1 MSTNYLTMT
10 PSNGNIFHGTGPLWG
25 ESTGHRWL
33 LLTKASDVEL
43 WCFLWAVPEQTVE
56 QSRRPWFEMPS
67 HSLWHHCNAACTVK
81 SPVFT
86 HAQEL
91 HRAPSNNIHV
101 LPGGGI
107 KLKPLSVQWQLICTG
122 IILCMHPA
130 NERWRYIVTSSPI
143 GWVHT
148 QNDPCMHLLV
158 FKASCR
164 KLYKMLILP
173 GCVDWKQQII

>member
-1 MSTNYLTMT
+1 MEIFSMVLALCE
-10 PSNGNIFHGTGPLWG
+10 GNPPVTGGFSSQRPVTW
-25 ESTGHRWL
+25 S
-33 LLTKASDVEL
+33 SDVFFEL
-43 WCFLWAVPEQTVE
+43 CLNKQLSNQDAHDLRCHPTHYDITVMLPALWN
-56 QSRRPWFEMPS
+56 
-67 HSLWHHCNAACTVK
+67 HLC
-81 SPVFT
+81 
-86 HAQEL
+86 L
-91 HRAPSNNIHV
+91 HRHKNCTEHHPTTHV

-158 FKASCR
+158 FKASRR

-173 GCVDWKQQII
+173 GCVDWKQQMI